1 MPNDEKQESIKKFF
15 EEKKYDSAEAVL
27 VKLLKDKEN
36 DKQLLNALSLAYFH
50 QKKFKKSIKTSE
62 VLVKMHPKFY
72 EGWSNYAHFLSNQ
85 ESISIELLESSKE
98 CYLKS
103 IEIDNNRTEG
113 MLGLLKIL
121 ILSNKGVSET
131 LPNLSYGSEYEL
143 SNDKEIKSLLM
154 DILKIDPT
162 NVQVRQMGGLY
173 YKSKCEWDNAIQF
186 LENVVTNETAPVLLE
201 CMYEKEDKKEIKKF
215 IDFFLKVKINSAR
228 AAKVTDFLSEQLGML
243 NHYNFCPKS
252 LNYVFNDSILNYND
266 ENELFSI
273 EDIFSD
279 KSYELIINRNK
290 KNTVITDEEGN
301 KTIVSS
307 FNQSGSKELFE
318 VYNSLDLM
326 KKQNTFEIFL
336 QNLLI
341 SYYNSQ
347 INEKN
352 KLNTWFSK
360 WPTKS
365 SVTIEKRNTDKDFHD
380 IIDYSSW
387 ASIIMFDSNLSKSK
401 YEFTFDYLVP
411 GLSVKNKKYKNKKF
425 KVKSDDFLIFPSFLS
440 PRVITKESNV
450 NYYLLNIK
458 PLFDAK

>member
-1 MPNDEKQESIKKFF
+1 MQDNETLESLQGYFKEKKF
-15 EEKKYDSAEAVL
+15 DLAEVF
-27 VKLLKDKEN
+27 LLKALKENEN

-50 QKKFKKSIKTSE
+50 QDKFEQSIITSE
-62 VLVKMHPKFY
+62 ILTKQYPDFY
-72 EGWSNYAHFLSNQ
+72 EGWTNYAHFLIHQ
-85 ESISIELLESSKE
+85 GVISLKLLELSKE

-103 IEIDNNRTEG
+103 INLDNKRCEG

-121 ILSNKGVSET
+121 ILSNKGCSET
-131 LPNLSYGSEYEL
+131 IPNLAYGSEFEL
-143 SNDKEIKSLLM
+143 SNDEEIRSLLM

-162 NVQVRQMGGLY
+162 NIQVRQMGGIY
-173 YKSKCEWDNAIQF
+173 YKSKGEWDNAIQF
-186 LENVVTNETAPVLLE
+186 LENVVSNENAPILLE
-201 CMYEKEDKKEIKKF
+201 CMYEKGDKKEIKKF
-215 IDFFLKVKINSAR
+215 VDFFLKVKINSAR
-228 AAKVTDFLSEQLGML
+228 AAKVSDFLSEQLGML

-252 LNYVFNDSILNYND
+252 LNYVFKDSVLNYKD
-266 ENELFSI
+266 GNELFSI

-290 KNTVITDEEGN
+290 KNIILTNEEGN
-301 KTIVSS
+301 NSIVAS
-307 FNQSGSKELFE
+307 FNQSESKELFE

-326 KKQNTFEIFL
+326 SKQNIFEIFL

-387 ASIIMFDSNLSKSK
+387 VSIIMFDSNLSKSK

-440 PRVITKESNV
+440 PKVITKESNV